1 MKLSKRLQTIADCV
15 KSGSI
20 VADIGTD
27 HAHIPI
33 YLIKNEIIKKAYA
46 CDINRGPLEKAR
58 ENIEFFGVEDSIILR
73 LSNGLEKLGNDEA
86 DTIIIAGMGG
96 ELIIDILERAEM
108 FYDKKN
114 TFILSPHTK
123 VDEVRSFLLKR
134 GFEIF
139 KEDMCI
145 DEGKFYTVIEV
156 GYTGYEVHYS
166 YSELLYGKY
175 LIKNKNPILFEFLK
189 KEKNKYIN
197 IISNTGLNEKRRAE
211 LIQRLDI
218 IEEVINEMQ

>member
-1 MKLSKRLQTIADCV
+1 MKLSKRLQTIADFV

-20 VADIGTD
+20 AADIGTD

-96 ELIIDILERAEM
+96 ELIIDILERGKI

-114 TFILSPHTK
+114 TFILSPQ
-123 VDEVRSFLLKR
+123 
-134 GFEIF
+134 IF

-145 DEGKFYTVIEV
+145 DEGKFYTVMEV

-211 LIQRLDI
+211 LVQRLDI

>member
-1 MKLSKRLQTIADCV
+1 MISKRLQYIVDMVTHFETIADIGCDHGYVCV
-15 KSGSI
+15 E
-20 VADIGTD
+20 
-27 HAHIPI
+27 
-33 YLIKNEIIKKAYA
+33 LIKNNKVKKAIA
-46 CDINRGPLEKAR
+46 SDISYPSLKKTIDFVKVNK
-58 ENIEFFGVEDSIILR
+58 IEDKVETRVGDGLDVLKIDEVDSM
-73 LSNGLEKLGNDEA
+73 
-86 DTIIIAGMGG
+86 IIAGMGG
-96 ELIIDILERAEM
+96 ELIIDILERAEI

-211 LIQRLDI
+211 LVQRLDI